1 MPPLSAA
8 RWACRRARGFFA
20 DPQVAGEAVRS
31 VATGAAGLSNHVNC
45 GESAIMASI
54 AQLDEVGVAHT
65 DAGANGALA
74 RVPGILTPDGVRFG
88 FVQRGSV
95 CWP

>member
-1 MPPLSAA
+1 
-8 RWACRRARGFFA
+8 
-20 DPQVAGEAVRS
+20 
-31 VATGAAGLSNHVNC
+31 
-45 GESAIMASI
+45 MASI